1 MGLFDKLKR
10 NQKTPQSAIEPQPN
24 TGVILLFDRP
34 DIEHKEFEIAI
45 AQNYGEH
52 TILQIDTNSPSC
64 IHLMLHI
71 DGMDVVCSY
80 MPFALPPEEADFPT
94 LFGMNYCI
102 SDEERKA
109 LAEQKSF
116 CILTELGGG
125 STLAGKRAVCIMLT
139 KLCGCLLRMEGALG
153 VYYNAANLL
162 IGRTVYQKY
171 AAVAEQEGADSDGF
185 PTILWILVYQTHSE
199 DGTHTIETC
208 GLEQFGFLELV
219 FYKPTEEWSQSFEK
233 LYMMSTLQITEKELY
248 KNRDTICFTKDNLSI
263 FKANGKKLAVIGG
276 I

>member
-109 LAEQKSF
+109 LAEQNRFAYLQNWRWKHPCREACS
-116 CILTELGGG
+116 LHHANE
-125 STLAGKRAVCIMLT
+125 IMWMSPAYGRSA
-139 KLCGCLLRMEGALG
+139 GCLL
-153 VYYNAANLL
+153 
-162 IGRTVYQKY
+162 QCCKS
-171 AAVAEQEGADSDGF
+171 AD
-185 PTILWILVYQTHSE
+185 
-199 DGTHTIETC
+199 
-208 GLEQFGFLELV
+208 
-219 FYKPTEEWSQSFEK
+219 
-233 LYMMSTLQITEKELY
+233 
-248 KNRDTICFTKDNLSI
+248 R
-263 FKANGKKLAVIGG
+263 
-276 I
+276 